1 MVETGDKPIIAT
13 GGCPRRSEEPTPQS
27 ALWTA
32 LRERRERVFLLFAGV
47 FIGSMTMLNILGIT
61 RFVHIGP
68 LALAVGVL
76 PYPLT
81 FLCTDF
87 ISEFYG
93 RRRANFVVHETRVG
107 QRTDFDSLTLSV
119 ETNGAI
125 DPEEA
130 IRRASV
136 RGVHQGPRGISRL

>member
-1 MVETGDKPIIAT
+1 MGPEGLDAVHV
-13 GGCPRRSEEPTPQS
+13 TP
-27 ALWTA
+27 A
-32 LRERRERVFLLFAGV
+32 LRERRERVFLLFAGI
-47 FIGSMTMLNILGIT
+47 FLGSMTMLNIVGIT

-93 RRRANFVVHETRVG
+93 RRRANFVVFVG
-107 QRTDFDSLTLSV
+107 LLLNLFVLGFLWLGHTLPGLS
-119 ETNGAI
+119 
-125 DPEEA
+125 EA
-130 IRRASV
+130 IRPSWQPEGAWSPPPWQTLRFA
-136 RGVHQGPRGISRL
+136 